1 MRFYAQQ
8 PDGVAHRALGG
19 SRGPGEETAG
29 GGRNKPLTRV
39 LPGVREPRRRTP
51 APARAGLRAAS
62 KPRQS
67 RRSCVRTPCDR
78 EARMYAHH
86 ARPAQ
91 YRPHAPV
98 QPMTQHNRGSH
109 HHCTPTLA
117 TGTALTVG
125 EEQQLISM
133 VMALAPAHLRWP
145 CFRSSRFAVASSMS
159 SGKQTSCRARFGR
172 RRAWAGLNSTR
183 KVLSTAA
190 RLRDELQKWSVCL
203 RTLLLTASVCV
214 PQDEEELVG
223 PDGAPLDTEP
233 VSSDDD

>member
-1 MRFYAQQ
+1 M
-8 PDGVAHRALGG
+8 
-19 SRGPGEETAG
+19 
-29 GGRNKPLTRV
+29 
-39 LPGVREPRRRTP
+39 PRRVGGLKQRLH
-51 APARAGLRAAS
+51 RHDGQRWSGLRAAS

-91 YRPHAPV
+91 YRSHAPV
-98 QPMTQHNRGSH
+98 QPMTQHNRGPH

-117 TGTALTVG
+117 TGTALNVG

-159 SGKQTSCRARFGR
+159 SGKQTSCRLVPAAAARRGPGGRWLPALTSTRAAARAPVVAHRHRWALRHAMGGVPTALDCGR
-172 RRAWAGLNSTR
+172 RSRRPSCVRSPGLPPTSHLPSTTRA
-183 KVLSTAA
+183 AA
-190 RLRDELQKWSVCL
+190 
-203 RTLLLTASVCV
+203 AH
-214 PQDEEELVG
+214 
-223 PDGAPLDTEP
+223 AHAH
-233 VSSDDD
+233 